1 MIARG
6 LGFYLKIQKIKSFG
20 YKEICA
26 VALVNKNGK
35 FSFFPIN
42 VN

>member
-6 LGFYLKIQKIKSFG
+6 LGFYLKIQKIKSFR
-20 YKEICA
+20 YKKICA
-26 VALVNKNGK
+26 VALVNKNEK
-35 FSFFPIN
+35 YSCFPIN